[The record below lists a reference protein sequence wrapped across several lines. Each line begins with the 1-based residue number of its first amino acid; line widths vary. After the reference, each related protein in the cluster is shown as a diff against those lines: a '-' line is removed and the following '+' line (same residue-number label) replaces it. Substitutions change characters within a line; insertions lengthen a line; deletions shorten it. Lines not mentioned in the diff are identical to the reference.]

1 MSLYLTWLA
10 NRVTELG
17 GRLER
22 CSAPLSS
29 FAQLRS
35 STASLVV
42 NCTGLGARQ
51 LVGDNTVLPL
61 RGQVGC
67 TTSSTWTNFNPLL
80 KICSLSV
87 IHSYCYHLVAT
98 ANQTKAYLEGVAG
111 GGAVGEDGAVRGRG
125 VRDPGPELGDGGRHP
140 AVQ

>member
-1 MSLYLTWLA
+1 MYYLCYFLY
-10 NRVTELG
+10 V
-17 GRLER
+17 
-22 CSAPLSS
+22 P
-29 FAQLRS
+29 
-35 STASLVV
+35 
-42 NCTGLGARQ
+42 
-51 LVGDNTVLPL
+51 
-61 RGQVGC
+61 
-67 TTSSTWTNFNPLL
+67 TWTNFNPLL

-87 IHSYCYHLVAT
+87 IHSYFYHLVAT